1 MRRRGQLQKAEIEGL
16 ACGGPQGAFPLAR
29 SARREDIKK
38 RRPLDNG
45 TIFEWGYL
53 WVMFMAK
60 FAHQVLGNGKNYADT
75 LNHLNRRREYPPWQH
90 PGRLPSRSSL

>member
-1 MRRRGQLQKAEIEGL
+1 MAEIEGL

-29 SARREDIKK
+29 SAQREEIKK

-60 FAHQVLGNGKNYADT
+60 FTHQILGNGKNYAELRT
-75 LNHLNRRREYPPWQH
+75 TSIGVENTHLGSAQV
-90 PGRLPSRSSL
+90 G